1 MSDNWINIMPGDW
14 TLLRLGSIF
23 NLRNQK
29 VSDKDYPPLSVSR
42 GGVVPQMENVAKSDA
57 SDDRKLVLK
66 GDFAINSRSDRK
78 QSCGVAPMDGS
89 VSLIN
94 LILYCKDNESIYTP
108 YLNYLLKNYGFAEE
122 FYKWGHGIV
131 ADLWTTRWQEMKSIL
146 LPIPSFNEQ
155 KEIATILDAKISQL
169 DSLISNQEKQ
179 IEKLEEY
186 KQAIITKAVTKGLDP
201 NVKMK
206 ESGVEWIGEIP
217 ANSNIAKISKLYGI
231 TLGKMLQPKQND
243 DEDVYCNYL
252 CAANIK
258 WNGVETSNVK
268 KMWFSQEELKKYELH
283 EGDCLIMEGGNAGTS
298 TLYHSEF
305 SPCYF
310 QNSINRAT
318 GINGNLNQYLV
329 YWLSFVFHSG
339 YIDAICNRATLKHY
353 TKEKVEATPIV
364 VRTIDEQKQIVSYLD
379 YEINK
384 TLKIQNMKLVKIEA
398 LKDYKKSIIY
408 EYVTGKKRV
417 G

>member
-1 MSDNWINIMPGDW
+1 MSDNWINIIPSDW

-29 VSDKDYPPLSVSR
+29 VSDKDYLPLSVSR

-146 LPIPSFNEQ
+146 LPIPSINEQ
-155 KEIATILDAKISQL
+155 KEIAIILDAKISQL

-179 IEKLEEY
+179 IAKLEEY
-186 KQAIITKAVTKGLDP
+186 KQAIITKAVTKGLNP

-217 ANSNIAKISKLYGI
+217 EEWNVIKFKYLYNKSNTGESIDKTHWTNSEVDPVFYTAGLNKIHTSFKCFPREKYTREQDLLMSRNGTPYVFI
-231 TLGKMLQPKQND
+231 PDVNAMYTDHVIRVDLKEKICKQFVAYSLQQSIKNVIIDSVSLATWSISLWKEQLLAWPDEKTQNQI
-243 DEDVYCNYL
+243 VNYL
-252 CAANIK
+252 
-258 WNGVETSNVK
+258 
-268 KMWFSQEELKKYELH
+268 
-283 EGDCLIMEGGNAGTS
+283 
-298 TLYHSEF
+298 
-305 SPCYF
+305 
-310 QNSINRAT
+310 
-318 GINGNLNQYLV
+318 
-329 YWLSFVFHSG
+329 
-339 YIDAICNRATLKHY
+339 
-353 TKEKVEATPIV
+353 KEKTNE
-364 VRTIDEQKQIVSYLD
+364 IDIL
-379 YEINK
+379 I
-384 TLKIQNMKLVKIEA
+384 KIKKVKIDKLEI
-398 LKDYKKSIIY
+398 YKKSLIY
-408 EYVTGKKRV
+408 ECVTGKKRV
-417 G
+417 EL